1 MLIPSAVS
9 DTGLFV
15 RHLSVWHVALV
26 DVKDIYRIK
35 VNIRDL
41 VNDDSDLFTL
51 KDIDVFKT
59 DVSRIVNEDS
69 HRSWIMDDGVGNAA
83 KFSSGIFDI
92 RTFESDCTF
101 FCAGLTHVCYFNV
114 V

>member
-1 MLIPSAVS
+1 MS

-15 RHLSVWHVALV
+15 RHLSVRHVPLV

-41 VNDDSDLFTL
+41 VNDDSDLSAL

-59 DVSRIVNEDS
+59 DVARIINKDS
-69 HRSWIMDDGVGNAA
+69 HRSRIMDDGVGDAA
-83 KFSSGIFDI
+83 KFSGGIFDV
-92 RTFESDCTF
+92 RTFESDCTL
-101 FCAGLTHVCYFNV
+101 FCAGLTHVRYFNV